1 MGLAG
6 SVCPTWLRSAVTL
19 RSGAGPPPPI
29 VDIPVF
35 IAGASVPWREMYTWG
50 AEVTLGF
57 VPQTNISAQRIHF
70 ANRGWGLVR
79 ESVEG
84 RLLRTRGRGGL
95 LRESGEGRVSPGFA
109 TASN

>member
-1 MGLAG
+1 M
-6 SVCPTWLRSAVTL
+6 
-19 RSGAGPPPPI
+19 
-29 VDIPVF
+29 DIPVF

-50 AEVTLGF
+50 TEAPLGY

-84 RLLRTRGRGGL
+84 RLLRTRGEGGL
-95 LRESGEGRVSPGFA
+95 LRESGERYVSQGVA